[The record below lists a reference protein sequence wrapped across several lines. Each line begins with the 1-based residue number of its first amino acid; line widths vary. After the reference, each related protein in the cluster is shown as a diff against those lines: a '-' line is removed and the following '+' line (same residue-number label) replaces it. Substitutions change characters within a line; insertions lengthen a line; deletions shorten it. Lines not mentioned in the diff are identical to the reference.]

1 MEVDLTPVCTFVASY
16 NYDELSLNRS
26 PVNLQG
32 FIMDTEYL
40 KKHLGRCLVDC
51 LAEVSEKRPHDP
63 IEYMAHWL
71 YKYLDNSKHQEQVSL
86 NL

>member
-1 MEVDLTPVCTFVASY
+1 MLY
-16 NYDELSLNRS
+16 
-26 PVNLQG
+26 LQV

-71 YKYLDNSKHQEQVSL
+71 HKYLENTKHNERVTLHEIHNKLINSIHR
-86 NL
+86 